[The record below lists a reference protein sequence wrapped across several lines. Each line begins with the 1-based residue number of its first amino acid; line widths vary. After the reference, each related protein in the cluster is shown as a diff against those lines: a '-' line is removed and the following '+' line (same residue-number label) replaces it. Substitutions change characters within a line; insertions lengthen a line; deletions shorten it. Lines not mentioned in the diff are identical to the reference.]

1 MRTCLLLFLLVCGS
15 PALAQNAESQR
26 FSHTLY
32 LQPYSKLRQAAELG
46 DAQSQ
51 YDLAYLYY
59 KAGSDPLIIGVTQ
72 SYKLAAQW
80 YRKAAQQGHTS
91 AQYNMAVLHL
101 QGEGVERDPVEAYA
115 WLLHSSKAGHEAS
128 LAVIKELNGVL
139 NEKQINTASQRSAAL
154 GVTPAN
160 P

>member
-1 MRTCLLLFLLVCGS
+1 MRACLLLLLLVCGS
-15 PALAQNAESQR
+15 QVFAQVPDSQR

-32 LQPYSKLRQAAELG
+32 LQPYSKLRQAAERG
-46 DAQSQ
+46 DAESQ
-51 YDLAYLYY
+51 YGLAYLYY
-59 KAGSDPLIIGVTQ
+59 KAGSDPAIVGVVQ

-115 WLLHSSKAGHEAS
+115 WLLHSSSAGHEPS
-128 LAVIKELNGVL
+128 LALIKELNGVL
-139 NEKQINTASQRSAAL
+139 NEKQISIARDRSAAL
-154 GVTPAN
+154 GVAP
-160 P
+160 PKP

>member
-1 MRTCLLLFLLVCGS
+1 MLLLLLVWVTGVW
-15 PALAQNAESQR
+15 AQVTNSQR

-32 LQPYSKLRQAAELG
+32 LQPYSKLRQAAERG
-46 DAQSQ
+46 DSESQ

-59 KAGSDPLIIGVTQ
+59 KAGSDPTIIGVAQ

-80 YRKAAQQGHTS
+80 YRQAAQQGHTG

-115 WLLHSSKAGHEAS
+115 WLLHSSSAGHEPSMA
-128 LAVIKELNGVL
+128 LIEELDKVL
-139 NEKQINTASQRSAAL
+139 NAKQIDDARAKSAEL
-154 GVTPAN
+154 GVTSPK

>member
-1 MRTCLLLFLLVCGS
+1 MRACLLLLLLVCGS
-15 PALAQNAESQR
+15 QVFAQVPDSQR

-32 LQPYSKLRQAAELG
+32 LQPYSKLRQAAERG
-46 DAQSQ
+46 DAESQ
-51 YDLAYLYY
+51 YGLAYLYY
-59 KAGSDPLIIGVTQ
+59 KAGSDPAIVGVVQ

-115 WLLHSSKAGHEAS
+115 WLLHSSSVGHEPS
-128 LAVIKELNGVL
+128 LALIKELNGVL
-139 NEKQINTASQRSAAL
+139 NKKQISIARDRSAAL
-154 GVTPAN
+154 GVAP
-160 P
+160 PKS

>member
-1 MRTCLLLFLLVCGS
+1 MLLLLLVCDTGVW
-15 PALAQNAESQR
+15 AQDTSSQR

-46 DAQSQ
+46 DPESQ

-59 KAGSDPLIIGVTQ
+59 KAGTDPRIIGVAQ

-80 YRKAAQQGHTS
+80 YRRAAQQGHIR

-115 WLLHSSKAGHEAS
+115 WLLLSSRAGHEPS
-128 LAVIKELNGVL
+128 VTLIEELDRVL
-139 NEKQINTASQRSAAL
+139 NAKQIDAARERSTEL
-154 GVTPAN
+154 GVTSLTP
-160 P
+160 